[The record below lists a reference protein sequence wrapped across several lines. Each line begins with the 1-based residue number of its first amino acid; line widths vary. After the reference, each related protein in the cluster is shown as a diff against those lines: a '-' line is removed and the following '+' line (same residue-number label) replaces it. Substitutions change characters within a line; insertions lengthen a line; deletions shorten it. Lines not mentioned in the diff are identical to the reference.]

1 MELHMYEIN
10 TLSVKLFVKGL
21 QVLTLWDLDF
31 IKYQIAPN
39 VETYQSVNLKGNPK
53 KCFQIKPT
61 HVVFLEKMQIANNNN
76 HW

>member
-21 QVLTLWDLDF
+21 QVLTLGDLDF

-53 KCFQIKPT
+53 NAFKSNPP
-61 HVVFLEKMQIANNNN
+61 M
-76 HW
+76 